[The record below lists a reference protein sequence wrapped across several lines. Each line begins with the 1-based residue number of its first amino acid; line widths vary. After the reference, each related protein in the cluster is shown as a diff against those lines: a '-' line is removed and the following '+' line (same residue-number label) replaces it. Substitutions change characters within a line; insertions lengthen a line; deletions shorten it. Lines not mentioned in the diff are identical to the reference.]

1 MSRWLAYDETAER
14 ALAERFGRENVQPQ
28 SGDAEAILSAVVA
41 AHGAAVAL
49 LPAAHG
55 RTMLLTRRPLR
66 TACADTAAPRAYA
79 ATGFLGLS
87 DEPVY
92 DDQPATPKSW
102 WEKFW
107 D

>member
-14 ALAERFGRENVQPQ
+14 ALAGRFGRENVQPQ
-28 SGDAEAILSAVVA
+28 SGDPEAILAAVVA
-41 AHGAAVAL
+41 ANGAAVAL

-66 TACADTAAPRAYA
+66 HARVDTASPRAYE

-92 DDQPATPKSW
+92 DDEPVKPKSW
-102 WEKFW
+102 WERFW
-107 D
+107 E